1 MHIGKYNIG
10 SNHIRCVLLRVAK
23 KRRASVL
30 QILLSMSFKDTQ
42 GAEQLQ
48 GIDFAASQE
57 GSGLILDL

>member
-1 MHIGKYNIG
+1 
-10 SNHIRCVLLRVAK
+10 
-23 KRRASVL
+23 
-30 QILLSMSFKDTQ
+30 MSFKDTQ